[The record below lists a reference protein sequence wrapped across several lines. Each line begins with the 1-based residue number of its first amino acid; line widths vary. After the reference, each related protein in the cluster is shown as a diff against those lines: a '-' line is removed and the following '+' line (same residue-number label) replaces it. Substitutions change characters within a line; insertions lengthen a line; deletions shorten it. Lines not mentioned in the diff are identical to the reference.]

1 VKLEAST
8 TPRLDD
14 LATIEATV
22 WRELEHAV
30 HDRGHGH
37 PHPWRVGVLA
47 TRDGD
52 GVDAR
57 SVVLR
62 ELDAVSRTLLV
73 YTDARSP
80 KARQIEQDS
89 RGTLVLWSAA
99 LGWQVRL
106 RVTLTLQTSGLAVLS
121 RWARLKLTPAAH
133 DYLSPLPPGTAL
145 DAPHAPFHPTR
156 ESREHFAV
164 IAAEVQGIDWLEL
177 DARGHRRAVFDGGP
191 ARWVAP

>member
-1 VKLEAST
+1 VKLEATT
-8 TPRLDD
+8 TPRLNALGD
-14 LATIEATV
+14 IEAAV
-22 WRELEHAV
+22 WRELERAVQDRSHAQA
-30 HDRGHGH
+30 
-37 PHPWRVGVLA
+37 HPWRLGVLA

-52 GVDAR
+52 SVDAR

-62 ELDAVSRTLLV
+62 ELDAATRTLLI

-80 KARQIEQDS
+80 KTQQIEQDG
-89 RGTLVLWSAA
+89 RGTLVLWSPA

-106 RVTLTLQTSGLAVLS
+106 RVALTVNTSGLAVLS

-133 DYLSPLPPGTAL
+133 DYLSPLPPGTTL
-145 DAPHAPFHPTR
+145 ESPNAPAHPPR

-177 DARGHRRAVFDGGP
+177 DARGHRRAVFDGGTP
-191 ARWVAP
+191 RWVTP